1 MCDVYMGSWL
11 ESLRKNGYVM
21 SFVLNLSMITFSQI
35 KYIKKKLKHDAAR
48 QNKKKFLY
56 NFNENILW
64 DLKSKEAKLLCFDDD
79 DYLVINLFFTL
90 FLPHLNHIPIIN
102 KNLLIHML
110 IIIFICGAFSLP
122 FFYLILSTSPL

>member
-35 KYIKKKLKHDAAR
+35 KYIKKSWNMMLLDKIKKNSFIILMRIYCGIWNQKKLSYCA
-48 QNKKKFLY
+48 LMMMT
-56 NFNENILW
+56 IW
-64 DLKSKEAKLLCFDDD
+64 LLTFS
-79 DYLVINLFFTL
+79 LPF